1 MVDKGLILK
10 LMLAL
15 GCVAYVFVFVFV
27 FHERPIFLCT
37 I

>member
-1 MVDKGLILK
+1 MVDKGLIFK

-15 GCVAYVFVFVFV
+15 GCVAYVFVFVF
-27 FHERPIFLCT
+27 HERPIFLCT